1 MGDLSTVAPGRRTGG
16 RSRREPSKAPYYVV
30 LVLLALFAIGPFVVM
45 VFNSLKTNAEIGR
58 NPLGP
63 PLAPVFQNFP
73 TAWVQGGFATT
84 MVNSAILT
92 IGTVVGVCII
102 SGTAAYAMARL
113 DLPGTDAVLLYLF
126 VASALPFQL
135 FLVPLFFLW
144 SNLQLTNTLF
154 GLIIIYWAIFSPFAT
169 LLLRS
174 YLVALPRGFEDAA
187 RVDGATELQILLRVI
202 LPLSWPG
209 FLTIAL
215 VSGLG
220 AWNEYFFALTFI
232 QDDALKPVTTSFDA
246 FQSNFSRDWGLTS
259 AAGIIIILPVVALFL
274 VLQRRFINGLTAGGL
289 KG

>member
-1 MGDLSTVAPGRRTGG
+1 MSTATGG
-16 RSRREPSKAPYYVV
+16 RRSRREPSKGPYYVV
-30 LVLLALFAIGPFVVM
+30 LVLLAIFAIGPLVVLL
-45 VFNSLKTNAEIGR
+45 FNSLKTNAEIGR

-63 PLAPVFQNFP
+63 PLSPVFQNFP

-92 IGTVVGVCII
+92 FGTVVGVCII

-113 DLPGTDAVLLYLF
+113 DLPGTDVVLLYLF

-144 SNLQLTNTLF
+144 SSLQLTNTLI
-154 GLIIIYWAIFSPFAT
+154 GLIIIYWAVFSPFAT

-220 AWNEYFFALTFI
+220 AWNEFFFAVTFI
-232 QDDALKPVTTSFDA
+232 QDDALKPVTTSFLA

-274 VLQRRFINGLTAGGL
+274 ILQRRFINGLTAGGL

>member
-1 MGDLSTVAPGRRTGG
+1 VGGLSTATGG
-16 RSRREPSKAPYYVV
+16 RRSRREPSKAPYYVV
-30 LVLLALFAIGPFVVM
+30 LVLLALFAIGPLVVLA
-45 VFNSLKTNAEIGR
+45 FNSLKTNAEIGR

-92 IGTVVGVCII
+92 FGTVVGVCII
-102 SGTAAYAMARL
+102 SGLAAYAMARL
-113 DLPGTDAVLLYLF
+113 DLPGTDVVLLYLF

-144 SNLQLTNTLF
+144 SNLQLTNTLV

-220 AWNEYFFALTFI
+220 AWNEFFFALTFI